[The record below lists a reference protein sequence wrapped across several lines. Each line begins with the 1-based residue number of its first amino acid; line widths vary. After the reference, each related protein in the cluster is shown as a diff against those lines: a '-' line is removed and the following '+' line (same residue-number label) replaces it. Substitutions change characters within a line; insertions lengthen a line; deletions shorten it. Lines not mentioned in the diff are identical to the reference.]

1 MKTFW
6 TGIGGW
12 ADQQLPDATVIW
24 TAPSGKTYTTHPG
37 SRLFYPTWNITTAQ
51 LPPPTAQPPPQTE
64 HRGLMMPRRKRP
76 RAADLAAA
84 IQAERELNQRDIPP
98 F

>member
-12 ADQQLPDATVIW
+12 ADQQLPDGTVIW
-24 TAPSGKTYTTHPG
+24 TAPSGKAYTTQPG
-37 SRLFYPTWNITTAQ
+37 SRLFFPTWDVTTAE
-51 LPPPTAQPPPQTE
+51 LPSTSKPPPDAE
-64 HRGLMMPRRKRP
+64 HRGVMMPRRKRT

-84 IQAERELNQRDIPP
+84 IQAERDLNKRDTPP